1 MMISPDDQ
9 ERIDAIE
16 KELLARWPESR
27 IAPSIER
34 IAALVDILGS
44 PQLTYPTIH
53 VGGTNGKT
61 TTTRMI
67 DALLFAH
74 GLRTGRFT
82 SPHLETYLERIA
94 INGQSIDP

>member
-16 KELLARWPESR
+16 KALLARWPESR

-44 PQLTYPTIH
+44 PQLTYP
-53 VGGTNGKT
+53 
-61 TTTRMI
+61 R
-67 DALLFAH
+67 
-74 GLRTGRFT
+74 
-82 SPHLETYLERIA
+82 
-94 INGQSIDP
+94 SIY